1 MLLPQILC
9 GQSRISE
16 GRIVGELLREVVQ
29 AGIMHGLSVSEMGV
43 VADQRDD
50 MK

>member
-1 MLLPQILC
+1 MA
-9 GQSRISE
+9 RIESVT

-29 AGIMHGLSVSEMGV
+29 AWVMYGLSVSEMGV
-43 VADQRDD
+43 VAYQRDD